1 MKDDGTMARLS
12 DLRQFAH
19 RHELGLYSIQQ
30 LVDCMRAHRQMGVN
44 APEGNRT
51 LAAYGQ

>member
-19 RHELGLYSIQQ
+19 RHKLGLYSIEQ
-30 LVDCMRAHRQMGVN
+30 LVDYMRAHRQMGVN
-44 APEGNRT
+44 APEGIRT
-51 LAAYGQ
+51 LAAYRQ